1 MLTKYMLVGTVW
13 VEEIAMVNSKK
24 TTKEICFNEEQRLT
38 ITSFSCAD
46 IT

>member
-24 TTKEICFNEEQRLT
+24 TTKEICFNEEQMLT
-38 ITSFSCAD
+38 ITSFSCAG